1 MKYPYWLAAVTHILS
16 LSLIGVGASAD
27 SVFTLESDGLLT
39 IPAENLEFLEGVD
52 ETTPFEKLQSAEW
65 SPALVN
71 NQSFVDGYWVKVK
84 ILNKRKTEAIGLN
97 HNWNKEKKIF
107 TSNSRGLTEYEYWKL
122 GEQSWIGDGR
132 ILSQYR
138 LAMPVGEVTT
148 VYNFFRSKPFD
159 RFMSRVNGLDRMT
172 VGLWEDIQ
180 LREFFRFAGNVAF
193 IAISVSFG
201 LYYFFIYLVT
211 RGNYLWLS
219 LSLFQAAIIICFNDS
234 NALLLNVHLWATSS
248 EFVLVL
254 RSLLFIFLLQFFRKS
269 LSLKDSSPR
278 LDKVFISGI
287 LFYVFMAVLNL
298 YSTMSFPGP
307 LYLDLIANPP
317 DRAGPGLVK
326 LQYLVLPFIVLLLT
340 SAILSFLAWR
350 RGSSYAKYLC
360 ISFMLPLMTVP
371 VGLLTILFY
380 GFTWFTMLIVTSVGG
395 LLFLAMFITFGFA
408 VAQQLNDLKSLAI
421 QQQVRVT
428 EAYQRFVPPQLVTA
442 LGKNSILDVQLGD
455 QVEVER
461 SILFSDI
468 RSFTT
473 LSENMTPQ
481 QTFAFVN
488 DYLGRMGPIV
498 RSHSG
503 YIDKFMGDGVMAL
516 FHRSASDAVIAA
528 VKMQH
533 ELIEYNRVATDIGRP
548 LIHIGVGVNT
558 GKMMLGTLGEA
569 DRMEGSVIS
578 DAVNLAARL
587 EGLTKLYQTGV
598 LISGETYLALN
609 KETFNARLIDRVAV
623 KGKQKSVMIYEILD
637 ADPDEI
643 RMLKQRDLQ
652 IFNEGFELYQTQN
665 IKKAHSL
672 FEDIVANNPED
683 GVAKLY
689 LDRCAKLL
697 QTGWNSEIWDGVYRP
712 QVK

>member
-1 MKYPYWLAAVTHILS
+1 MKYPYWLAALTFA
-16 LSLIGVGASAD
+16 LSLISVGASAGN
-27 SVFTLESDGLLT
+27 VFILESEGLLT
-39 IPAENLEFLEGVD
+39 IPPENLQFLEGLD

-65 SPALVN
+65 SPSLVN

-107 TSNSRGLTEYEYWKL
+107 ISNSRGLTEYEYWKL
-122 GEQSWIGDGR
+122 GAQSWIGDGR

-138 LAMPVGEVTT
+138 LNMPVGEITT

-159 RFMSRVNGLDRMT
+159 RFMSQVNGLDRMT
-172 VGLWEDIQ
+172 IGLWDDIQ
-180 LREFFRFAGNVAF
+180 LREFFRFAGNIAF

-234 NALLLNVHLWATSS
+234 NALLLNVPLLITSS

-269 LSLKDSSPR
+269 LSLRESSPR
-278 LDKVFISGI
+278 IDMVFLSGI
-287 LFYVFMAVLNL
+287 LFYLLMVVLNL
-298 YSTMSFPGP
+298 YSSISFPGA
-307 LYLDLIANPP
+307 LYLDLIAHPP

-326 LQYLVLPFIVLLLT
+326 LQYLVLPFILLLLT

-350 RGSSYAKYLC
+350 RGSAYAKYLC

-371 VGLLTILFY
+371 IGLATILFY
-380 GFTWFTMLIVTSVGG
+380 GFTWFTMLIITSFGG
-395 LLFLAMFITFGFA
+395 LLFLAMFIAFGFA

-428 EAYQRFVPPQLVTA
+428 EAYQRFVPLQLVKD
-442 LGKNSILDVQLGD
+442 LGKESILDVNLGD

-468 RSFTT
+468 RDFTT
-473 LSENMTPQ
+473 ISEDMTPQ
-481 QTFAFVN
+481 QTFALIN

-498 RSHSG
+498 RNQSG
-503 YIDKFMGDGVMAL
+503 YIDKFMGDGLMAL
-516 FHRSASDAVIAA
+516 FHRSASDAVTAA
-528 VKMQH
+528 IKMQH
-533 ELIEYNRVATDIGRP
+533 DLLEYNRVAKNTGQP
-548 LIHIGVGVNT
+548 LIDIGVGVNT

-569 DRMEGSVIS
+569 GRMEGSVIS

-598 LISGETYLALN
+598 LISEETYLALN
-609 KETFNARLIDRVAV
+609 KETFSVRLIDQVAV
-623 KGKQKSVMIYEILD
+623 KGKKKSVMVYEILD
-637 ADPDEI
+637 ADSDEI
-643 RMLKQRDLQ
+643 RILKQSDLQ
-652 IFNEGFELYQTQN
+652 NFDKGFKLYQTQN
-665 IKKAHSL
+665 IKKASGL
-672 FEDIVANNPED
+672 FENIVANNPDD
-683 GVAKLY
+683 GVANLY
-689 LDRCAKLL
+689 LDRCTKLL
-697 QTGWNSEIWDGVYRP
+697 ETGWNSEIWDGIYRP
-712 QVK
+712 QIK

>member
-1 MKYPYWLAAVTHILS
+1 MKYPYWLAALTFA
-16 LSLIGVGASAD
+16 LSLISVGASAGN
-27 SVFTLESDGLLT
+27 VFILESEGLLT
-39 IPAENLEFLEGVD
+39 IPPENLQFLEGLD

-65 SPALVN
+65 SPSLVN

-107 TSNSRGLTEYEYWKL
+107 ISNSRGLTEYEYWKL
-122 GEQSWIGDGR
+122 GAQSWIGDGR

-138 LAMPVGEVTT
+138 LNMPVGEITT

-159 RFMSRVNGLDRMT
+159 RFMSQVNGLDRMT
-172 VGLWEDIQ
+172 IGLWDDIQ
-180 LREFFRFAGNVAF
+180 LREFFRFAGNIAF
-193 IAISVSFG
+193 IAISISFG

-234 NALLLNVHLWATSS
+234 NALLLNVPLLITSS

-269 LSLKDSSPR
+269 LSLRESSPR
-278 LDKVFISGI
+278 IDMVFLSGI
-287 LFYVFMAVLNL
+287 LFYLLMVVLNL
-298 YSTMSFPGP
+298 YSSISFPGA
-307 LYLDLIANPP
+307 LYLDLIAHPP
-317 DRAGPGLVK
+317 DRAGPGIVK
-326 LQYLVLPFIVLLLT
+326 LQYLVLPFILLLLT

-350 RGSSYAKYLC
+350 RGSAYAKYLC

-371 VGLLTILFY
+371 IGLVTILFY
-380 GFTWFTMLIVTSVGG
+380 GFTWFTMLIITSFGG
-395 LLFLAMFITFGFA
+395 LLFLAMFIAFGFA

-428 EAYQRFVPPQLVTA
+428 EAYQRFVPPQLVKD
-442 LGKNSILDVQLGD
+442 LGKKSILDVHLGD

-468 RSFTT
+468 RDFTT
-473 LSENMTPQ
+473 ISEDMTPQ
-481 QTFAFVN
+481 QTFALIN

-498 RSHSG
+498 RNQSG
-503 YIDKFMGDGVMAL
+503 YIDKFMGDGLMAL
-516 FHRSASDAVIAA
+516 FHRSASDAVTAA
-528 VKMQH
+528 IKMQH
-533 ELIEYNRVATDIGRP
+533 DLLEYNRVATNTGQP
-548 LIHIGVGVNT
+548 LIDIGVGVNT

-569 DRMEGSVIS
+569 GRMEGSVIS

-598 LISGETYLALN
+598 LISEETYLSLN
-609 KETFNARLIDRVAV
+609 KETFSVRLIDQVAV
-623 KGKQKSVMIYEILD
+623 KGKKKSVMVYEILD
-637 ADPDEI
+637 ADSDEI
-643 RMLKQRDLQ
+643 RILKQSDLQ
-652 IFNEGFELYQTQN
+652 NFDKGFKLYQTQN
-665 IKKAHSL
+665 IKKASGL
-672 FEDIVANNPED
+672 FENIVANNPDD
-683 GVAKLY
+683 GVANLY
-689 LDRCAKLL
+689 LDRCTKLL
-697 QTGWNSEIWDGVYRP
+697 ETGWNSEIWDGIYRP
-712 QVK
+712 QIK

>member
-1 MKYPYWLAAVTHILS
+1 MKYPYWLAALTFA

-27 SVFTLESDGLLT
+27 SVFTLESEGLLT
-39 IPAENLEFLEGVD
+39 IPPENLEFLEGLD

-71 NQSFVDGYWVKVK
+71 NQSFVDGYWVKVE

-107 TSNSRGLTEYEYWKL
+107 TSNSKGLTEYEYWKL
-122 GEQSWIGDGR
+122 GAQSWIGDGR

-138 LAMPVGEVTT
+138 LNMPVGEITT

-159 RFMSRVNGLDRMT
+159 RFMSQVNGLDRMT
-172 VGLWEDIQ
+172 IGLWDDIQ
-180 LREFFRFAGNVAF
+180 LREFFRFGGNIAF

-234 NALLLNVHLWATSS
+234 NALLLNVPLLITSS
-248 EFVLVL
+248 EFILFL

-269 LSLKDSSPR
+269 LSLRESSPR
-278 LDKVFISGI
+278 IDMVFLSGI
-287 LFYVFMAVLNL
+287 LFYLLMVVLNL
-298 YSTMSFPGP
+298 YSSISFPGA
-307 LYLDLIANPP
+307 LYLDLIAHPP
-317 DRAGPGLVK
+317 DRAGPGIVK
-326 LQYLVLPFIVLLLT
+326 LQYLVLPFIVLLIT

-350 RGSSYAKYLC
+350 RGSAYAKYLC

-371 VGLLTILFY
+371 IGLTTILFY
-380 GFTWFTMLIVTSVGG
+380 GFTWFTMLIITSFGG
-395 LLFLAMFITFGFA
+395 LLFLAMFIAFGFA

-428 EAYQRFVPPQLVTA
+428 EAYQRFVPPELIKD
-442 LGKNSILDVQLGD
+442 LGKESILDVHLGD

-468 RSFTT
+468 RNFTT
-473 LSENMTPQ
+473 ISEDMTPQ
-481 QTFAFVN
+481 QTFALVN

-498 RSHSG
+498 RSQSG
-503 YIDKFMGDGVMAL
+503 YIDKFMGDGLMAL
-516 FHRSASDAVIAA
+516 FHRSASDAVTAA
-528 VKMQH
+528 IKMQH
-533 ELIEYNRVATDIGRP
+533 DLLEYNRVATNTGQP
-548 LIHIGVGVNT
+548 LIDIGVGVNT

-569 DRMEGSVIS
+569 GRMEGSVIS

-598 LISGETYLALN
+598 LISEETYLALN
-609 KETFNARLIDRVAV
+609 KETFSARLIDQVAV
-623 KGKQKSVMIYEILD
+623 KGKKKSVMVYEILD
-637 ADPDEI
+637 ADSDEI
-643 RMLKQRDLQ
+643 RILKQSDVQ
-652 IFNEGFELYQTQN
+652 NFNKGLNLYQTQN
-665 IKKAHSL
+665 IKKAHGL
-672 FEDIVANNPED
+672 FEKIVANNPDD
-683 GVAKLY
+683 GVANLY
-689 LDRCAKLL
+689 LDRCTKLL
-697 QTGWNSEIWDGVYRP
+697 ETGWNSEIWDGVYRP
-712 QVK
+712 QIK

>member
-1 MKYPYWLAAVTHILS
+1 MKNQYWLAALTFA
-16 LSLIGVGASAD
+16 LSLISFGASAEN
-27 SVFTLESDGLLT
+27 VFILESEGLLT
-39 IPAENLEFLEGVD
+39 IPPENLEFLEGLD

-122 GEQSWIGDGR
+122 GAQSWIGDGR

-138 LAMPVGEVTT
+138 LNMPVGEITT

-159 RFMSRVNGLDRMT
+159 RFMSQVNGLDRMT
-172 VGLWEDIQ
+172 IGLWDDIQ
-180 LREFFRFAGNVAF
+180 LREFFRFAGNIAF

-234 NALLLNVHLWATSS
+234 NALLLNVSFLITSS

-269 LSLKDSSPR
+269 LSLRESSPR
-278 LDKVFISGI
+278 IDMVFLSSI
-287 LFYVFMAVLNL
+287 LFYLLMVVLNL
-298 YSTMSFPGP
+298 YSSIYFPGA
-307 LYLDLIANPP
+307 LYLDLIAHPP
-317 DRAGPGLVK
+317 DRAGPGIVK
-326 LQYLVLPFIVLLLT
+326 LQYLVLPFILLLLT

-350 RGSSYAKYLC
+350 RGSAYAKYLC
-360 ISFMLPLMTVP
+360 ISFMLPLVTVP
-371 VGLLTILFY
+371 IGLATILFY
-380 GFTWFTMLIVTSVGG
+380 GFTWFTMLIITSFGG
-395 LLFLAMFITFGFA
+395 LLFLAMFIAFGFA

-428 EAYQRFVPPQLVTA
+428 EAYQRFVPPQLVRD
-442 LGKNSILDVQLGD
+442 LGKKSILDVHLGD

-468 RSFTT
+468 RDFTT
-473 LSENMTPQ
+473 ISEDMTPQ
-481 QTFAFVN
+481 QTFALVN

-498 RSHSG
+498 RSQSG
-503 YIDKFMGDGVMAL
+503 YIDKFMGDGLMAL
-516 FHRSASDAVIAA
+516 FHRSASDAVTAA
-528 VKMQH
+528 IKMQH
-533 ELIEYNRVATDIGRP
+533 DLLEYNRVATNTGQP
-548 LIHIGVGVNT
+548 LIDIGVGVNT

-569 DRMEGSVIS
+569 GRMEGSVIS

-598 LISGETYLALN
+598 LISEETYLALN
-609 KETFNARLIDRVAV
+609 KETFSVRLIDQVAV
-623 KGKQKSVMIYEILD
+623 KGKKKSVMVYEILD
-637 ADPDEI
+637 ADPDELRI
-643 RMLKQRDLQ
+643 LKQSDLQ
-652 IFNEGFELYQTQN
+652 NFNKGFKLYQTQN
-665 IKKAHSL
+665 IKKARGL
-672 FEDIVANNPED
+672 FENIVANNPDD
-683 GVAKLY
+683 GVANLY
-689 LDRCAKLL
+689 LDRCTKLL
-697 QTGWNSEIWDGVYRP
+697 ETGWNSEIWDGIYRP
-712 QVK
+712 QIK